1 LKTSRRYTNGACF
14 SILIILL
21 IIIHKFKPQYKMKN
35 AEKTPRNPI
44 RTKADLNDLARKA
57 ADHQKRLRLYG
68 QSVLMFTGFG
78 LFFTALFCASQPA
91 QNDIARDL
99 ELVALFGLLVGS
111 FGFAC
116 FYNDNKNN

>member
-1 LKTSRRYTNGACF
+1 MNFFINHLTINQNPINT
-14 SILIILL
+14 
-21 IIIHKFKPQYKMKN
+21 MK
-35 AEKTPRNPI
+35 AEKKPLSPI

-68 QSVLMFTGFG
+68 QTFLMFWGFG
-78 LFFTALFCASQPA
+78 VFFTALFNASQPEHS
-91 QNDIARDL
+91 DFSRDL
-99 ELVALFGLLVGS
+99 EFLALFGLLVGS